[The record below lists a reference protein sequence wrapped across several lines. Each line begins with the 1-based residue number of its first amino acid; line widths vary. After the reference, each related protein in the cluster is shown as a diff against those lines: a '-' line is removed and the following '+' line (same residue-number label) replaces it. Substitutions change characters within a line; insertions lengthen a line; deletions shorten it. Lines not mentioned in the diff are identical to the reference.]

1 MDILVLYGRARRF
14 TYLIQRQGIL
24 FKKVKEEKSR
34 RHFIENTRLFPESLF
49 SPAAVDFFLIKRS
62 KKGEKVQMLQ
72 SITSQKTW

>member
-49 SPAAVDFFLIKRS
+49 SPAAVDPFLIKHS
-62 KKGEKVQMLQ
+62 KKSEKVQILQ

>member
-1 MDILVLYGRARRF
+1 MIVLGDS
-14 TYLIQRQGIL
+14 LIWYNDREFCL
-24 FKKVKEEKSR
+24 KKVKEEKSR

-49 SPAAVDFFLIKRS
+49 SPAAVDPFLIKRS